1 MPLHFE
7 LTTPERIV
15 ERDEADSVT
24 ATTPMGEITIL
35 PGHIPLVA
43 PLVPGRVTVVRRGKE
58 TDVAVY
64 GGFIEV
70 RPDDVHGTKVILLV
84 DGAARADEIN
94 ETEVEA
100 AKERAEKA
108 MREFQESGEEAKVV
122 EAHSQYEQAIAMLR
136 VARRRRRGRRS

>member
-15 ERDEADSVT
+15 ERDEADQIT
-24 ATTPMGEITIL
+24 AMTTEGEITIL

-43 PLVPGRVTVVRRGKE
+43 PLVPGRVTVVRNGKE
-58 TDVAVY
+58 TDVAVH

-84 DGAARADEIN
+84 DGAAIADDIDEAKVLEAKAAA
-94 ETEVEA
+94 ET
-100 AKERAEKA
+100 A
-108 MREFQESGEEAKVV
+108 MRENVSGNKDAYLK
-122 EAHSQYEQAIAMLR
+122 ATARYEQAIAMLR
-136 VARRRRRGRRS
+136 VARRRRRHSS